1 MRTKISDI
9 FNVSYGTK
17 CDMNKMSSN
26 TNSEI
31 AFVSRSS
38 KNNGVVAY
46 VNAIEGITPIPS
58 GAITVTLGG
67 TYVLSSF
74 LQEKPF
80 YTGQNVAVL
89 TPKVELT
96 REEKLFYCLCI
107 SHNRFRY
114 SAFGREA
121 NRTLKDLI
129 IPHYRQLPDWVRGV
143 NLSIYDDAKK
153 AELTKNTVLLSD
165 TSTWGSFTLEQV
177 FEIKKGKRLTKAN
190 MIKGVTPFI
199 GSTDS
204 NNGLTNKVG
213 QEAIHR
219 GNVITVN
226 YNGSVGEAF
235 YQSKDF
241 WASDDVNVLYPK
253 GEYFDR
259 FNQYIAL
266 FIIPII
272 RQNKFKFSYGRKWHT
287 DRMKETKILLPI
299 RESKPDLDYM
309 ENYVKSLPYSSSI

>member
-1 MRTKISDI
+1 
-9 FNVSYGTK
+9 
-17 CDMNKMSSN
+17 MNKMSSN
-26 TNSEI
+26 TNAEI

-38 KNNGVVAY
+38 KNNGVVGY
-46 VNAIEGITPIPS
+46 VNAIDGITPIAS

-89 TPKVELT
+89 TPKIELS
-96 REEKLFYCLCI
+96 REQKLFYCLCI

-129 IPHYRQLPDWVRGV
+129 IPHYRQLPKWVDGV
-143 NLSIYDDAKK
+143 DLSIYDDANK
-153 AELTKNTVLLSD
+153 AKLINDTTLLSD
-165 TSTWGSFTLEQV
+165 ANSWGSFTLDQL
-177 FEIKKGKRLTKAN
+177 FELKKGKRLTKAN

-199 GSTDS
+199 GSTDG

-213 QEAIHR
+213 QEPIHV
-219 GNVITVN
+219 GNVITVS

-253 GEYFDR
+253 NKYFDR

-272 RQNKFKFSYGRKWHT
+272 KQNKFKFSYGRKWHM
-287 DRMKETKILLPI
+287 DRMRETKIILPI

-309 ENYVKSLPYSSSI
+309 EKYILSLPYSSSI